1 MNQKEFIKAQIA
13 ARKAGT
19 VICPAVHPDTGAPY
33 FVTTPYH
40 EENPPGQKLWRLG
53 YHTGEDHTCPTG
65 SLAVAPSWG
74 TVIATGPHTSYGAD
88 FGNIVVVRKRD
99 QKYDYMFCHLSEVLV
114 EVGQKVKPGMVVGHT
129 GHSGNVEPPGLAG
142 SHLHFEARKAGGHF
156 GDDVDPLF
164 VKQAGFQG

>member
-1 MNQKEFIKAQIA
+1 MNLDQKEFIKAQIA

-19 VICPAVHPDTGAPY
+19 VICPAVHPDTGAPF
-33 FVTTPYH
+33 FVSTAYH
-40 EENPPGQKLWRLG
+40 VPGDWSLG
-53 YHTGEDHTCPTG
+53 YHTGEDHACPTG

-74 TVIATGPHTSYGAD
+74 RVLTSGDAGELGFGAD
-88 FGNIVVVRKRD
+88 FGTIVVVRKRD
-99 QKYDYMFCHLSEVLV
+99 QKYDYLFCHLSEVLV
-114 EVGQKVKPGMVVGHT
+114 EDGQKVKPGMVVALT
-129 GHSGNVEPPGLAG
+129 GHSGNVKPAGPAG